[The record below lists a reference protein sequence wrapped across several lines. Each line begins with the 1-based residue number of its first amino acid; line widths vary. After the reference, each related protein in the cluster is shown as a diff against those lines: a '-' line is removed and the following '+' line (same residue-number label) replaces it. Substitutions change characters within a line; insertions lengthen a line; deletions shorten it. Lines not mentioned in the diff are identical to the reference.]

1 MEATSSGGIGSGGI
15 GPRGIGPKSIGSGG
29 IGPEGIDPEG
39 IDPEGIGTEGID
51 RKGIESVPEQ
61 PLMKIGEIAAFFNVS
76 VKAIRIYEKKGIIVP
91 AKIDPE
97 TGYRYYSIDQVQTL
111 NALIELKT
119 LGFSL
124 SEIKEI
130 LVGGINKDGLMSALA
145 RKRAAWQDVISAAE
159 NKIAAIDKI
168 TERMSGSKEAL
179 KLQELT
185 DEQRA
190 WLLAKMVCVEDLHG
204 QNVLSEA
211 LWL

>member
-1 MEATSSGGIGSGGI
+1 ME
-15 GPRGIGPKSIGSGG
+15 
-29 IGPEGIDPEG
+29 E
-39 IDPEGIGTEGID
+39 
-51 RKGIESVPEQ
+51 

-91 AKIDPE
+91 AKIDPT
-97 TGYRYYSIDQVQTL
+97 TGYRYYTADQVQTL
-111 NALIELKT
+111 NVLLELKT

-130 LVGGINKDGLMSALA
+130 IAGGLDKNDLMTALD
-145 RKRAAWQDVISAAE
+145 RKRMAWQDVITSIG
-159 NKIAAIDKI
+159 NKMDAIDKI
-168 TERMSGSKEAL
+168 TERISKSKEAS

-190 WLLAKMVCVEDLHG
+190 WLLVKMVCVEDMQAQSL
-204 QNVLSEA
+204 LSEA